1 MNMEKKKLRF
11 NFVDVIIILLIVAV
25 FFVGYKIINKN
36 FSAAGNAPEVYFTVE
51 VKAMP
56 ETYKDMFA
64 EGDVVRDAIKGDT
77 LGEVVNVESKPAT
90 DLYMDGENGK
100 FVVSE
105 YEGVEDVYVTIKGT
119 PTSSGANIV
128 IAQQEIK
135 VGNMMYFKKPG
146 CVGKGYIVK
155 MEVKEAEGK

>member
-1 MNMEKKKLRF
+1 MEKKKLRF
-11 NFVDVIIILLIVAV
+11 NFVDVIIILLIVAM
-25 FFVGYKIINKN
+25 FFVGYKIINRN
-36 FSAAGNAPEVYFTVE
+36 FTTTTDAPEVYFTVE

-56 ETYKDMFA
+56 ETYKDMFE

-77 LGEVVNVESKPAT
+77 LGEVVSVESKTAT
-90 DLYMDGENGK
+90 DLYMDGENGA

-105 YEGVEDVYVTIKGT
+105 YDGVEDVYVTIKGT
-119 PTSSGANIV
+119 PTSVGANVV

-155 MEVKEAEGK
+155 MEVKEAESK